1 MILVLLTYLSDEDF
15 LVANA
20 IKNAVC
26 GFTNLVALIIYS
38 FTSKIYWWD
47 AIPMAVGMFIGG
59 YLGPIVL
66 RYIPAKLMRW
76 VIALLA
82 LIQAVIFFKQAYL

>member
-1 MILVLLTYLSDEDF
+1 
-15 LVANA
+15 
-20 IKNAVC
+20 
-26 GFTNLVALIIYS
+26 
-38 FTSKIYWWD
+38 
-47 AIPMAVGMFIGG
+47 MAVGMFIGG